1 MDNLREALE
10 ECVQTTQW
18 LNKQQRIAS
27 RDLSLLYRR
36 RRGSDSR
43 LFELFRPKQSD
54 ASINRLAT
62 QLRVLLERFVSS
74 DTDRIGNGLFSLM
87 GGLSTMRE
95 PTVPQFA
102 QTLLKPTIVLGPD
115 RVIDLLSGW
124 ATGEPLRFQ
133 ECALLEGVTIEQ
145 EIKLK
150 EGVTLTKLPLSSAD
164 LPASL
169 PFPHMGRSS
178 SDYRGGVVMCID
190 CEQWPAIYAP
200 LDKKTWDL
208 SDEPPR
214 TITCASGEMPNLS
227 YDSFCESLSLACN
240 HYVHW
245 QSTWRDHGELQ
256 LFSNMRSGGGS
267 YRAPSWPAKRVVS
280 QEDLELAR
288 NIHLKRHSGARRRNV
303 DRAIRRWMSSKQ
315 RPSYAD
321 KLIDLRIALES
332 LGTSI
337 NWSIPGDVTAL
348 GA

>member
-124 ATGEPLRFQ
+124 ATGNRY
-133 ECALLEGVTIEQ
+133 
-145 EIKLK
+145 
-150 EGVTLTKLPLSSAD
+150 
-164 LPASL
+164 AS
-169 PFPHMGRSS
+169 
-178 SDYRGGVVMCID
+178 
-190 CEQWPAIYAP
+190 
-200 LDKKTWDL
+200 K
-208 SDEPPR
+208 
-214 TITCASGEMPNLS
+214 N
-227 YDSFCESLSLACN
+227 
-240 HYVHW
+240 VH
-245 QSTWRDHGELQ
+245 S
-256 LFSNMRSGGGS
+256 
-267 YRAPSWPAKRVVS
+267 
-280 QEDLELAR
+280 
-288 NIHLKRHSGARRRNV
+288 
-303 DRAIRRWMSSKQ
+303 
-315 RPSYAD
+315 
-321 KLIDLRIALES
+321 
-332 LGTSI
+332 
-337 NWSIPGDVTAL
+337 
-348 GA
+348 